1 MVIIDFIVKRHGE
14 KESVPGLISSTPQ
27 DRTVPLSEK
36 GRLEEQRFGNDHIH
50 AFPHYKHVIGITS
63 DYVRAEQTLGLNL
76 FGAGYNVKNGQLVTT
91 VARSDIGLGV
101 NNHNKDAHPEMPKY
115 GNEPEVLNAYVRTLF
130 EKFWHARPGNPPC
143 MAAYAAAM
151 MDATAYAIKRAQI
164 LPLPDY
170 ARVLVEIVTHCPV
183 IDAAAHVFSKGK
195 SLEQGA
201 FQTGEFFTGHYDPL
215 GDRMEGL
222 QFEIKGRTHR
232 PFSTSDRV
240 DASIVD
246 TLRGMV
252 DYYAREA
259 LPLSLNIPPPQTF

>member
-14 KESVPGLISSTPQ
+14 KESIPGLVSSTPQ
-27 DRTVPLSEK
+27 DHSVSLSDK
-36 GRLEEQRFGNDHIH
+36 GRREEQRFGEEHIK
-50 AFPHYKHVIGITS
+50 APPYYAHVIAIAS
-63 DYVRAEQTLGLNL
+63 DYVRTVETVELNVL
-76 FGAGYNVKNGQLVTT
+76 GAGYDIDDGQKVTT
-91 VARSDIGLGV
+91 MMRSDIGLGV
-101 NNHNKDAHPEMPKY
+101 NNHAQSAHPEMPKY

-130 EKFWHARPGNPPC
+130 EKFWHARPGNPPN

-151 MDATAYAIKRAQI
+151 LDATAYAIKRAQI

-252 DYYAREA
+252 DYYARDA
-259 LPLSLNIPPPQTF
+259 RTIVP